1 MQKSYHL
8 PCSLVLEQCFHKV
21 FLQVNFSAVLKCDV
35 TPAERANPVGT
46 TIVLLLQS
54 RGGRRHRGKL
64 CSSACSAG
72 VSRGGNPV
80 CMVCSGVVRCS
91 DTSWLCN
98 LGAMPVYSSIRAKKL
113 LCLA

>member
-35 TPAERANPVGT
+35 MPAERANPVGT

-54 RGGRRHRGKL
+54 RGGQEASWQALQLR
-64 CSSACSAG
+64 
-72 VSRGGNPV
+72 GNPV
-80 CMVCSGVVRCS
+80 RIVCSGVVRCS
-91 DTSWLCN
+91 GTSWLCN